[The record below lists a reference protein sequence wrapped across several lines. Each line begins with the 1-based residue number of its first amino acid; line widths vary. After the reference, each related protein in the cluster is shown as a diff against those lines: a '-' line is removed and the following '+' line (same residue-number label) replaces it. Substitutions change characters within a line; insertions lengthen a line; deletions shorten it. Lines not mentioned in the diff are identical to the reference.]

1 MGYSEGLSASEDALR
16 LLRLPALLADDPLEE
31 RLDSRAGGAEL
42 SR

>member
-1 MGYSEGLSASEDALR
+1 MQP
-16 LLRLPALLADDPLEE
+16 LRLPALLAEDPLDE